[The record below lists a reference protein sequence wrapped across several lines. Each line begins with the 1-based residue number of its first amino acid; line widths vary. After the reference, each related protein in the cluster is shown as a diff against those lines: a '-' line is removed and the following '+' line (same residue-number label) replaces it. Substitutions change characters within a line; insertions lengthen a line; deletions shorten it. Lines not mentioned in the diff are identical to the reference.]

1 VEAFASDASASDVP
15 CRHPGTVEATSGS
28 LHRLARWSRL
38 PQRLNHEG
46 RGHRAYDPGNQ
57 DRADNALFRKRCC
70 SQSGTPFVVLKT
82 PRSVVRESMLPT
94 RLSTRDRRATRT
106 RSPVV
111 IPRQLAKAASASARA
126 RPAVHAYLSMPRDQ
140 RARDASG
147 RRLQSTC
154 QRRAPEQPRGSRIR
168 DRGGPRPH
176 RRTVLTRSDR
186 PLWPGFRRPH
196 GCFLPAEACHGTRSS
211 DVSVTAPSPPGV
223 TPVEPIRPRPL
234 LPPLNVMSFGF
245 HDPRHLRSI
254 EELSSSPF
262 PISDSAFRRTP
273 VHDRCFARGGSE
285 PPEARFRPRS
295 QPQPEIAS

>member
-1 VEAFASDASASDVP
+1 MRDGTYRTLTRTTRTALTTLCLGELLLTIRNIFRRAKSPTERGPWIEAPFPGYPREIKSSA
-15 CRHPGTVEATSGS
+15 H
-28 LHRLARWSRL
+28 
-38 PQRLNHEG
+38 
-46 RGHRAYDPGNQ
+46 
-57 DRADNALFRKRCC
+57 
-70 SQSGTPFVVLKT
+70 PFV
-82 PRSVVRESMLPT
+82 R
-94 RLSTRDRRATRT
+94 RDSATA
-106 RSPVV
+106 
-111 IPRQLAKAASASARA
+111 RQSCLGSART
-126 RPAVHAYLSMPRDQ
+126 RPAVHMYVSVPCDQ